1 MGKFLSRE
9 QMLAASGRQ
18 FSAVEIEG
26 LGTLRLVT
34 ISAGKAIAYQA
45 LAKRQ
50 EKGEDV
56 EAELV
61 TYMLSATCVDERGKP
76 LFTEATAREWL
87 DEVSPEVM
95 QKVVAAVTAYVTA
108 TLPAAPAPKP
118 GEEAAP
124 LGNSVASP
132 SSGSP
137 TGSA

>member
-1 MGKFLSRE
+1 MSKFLSRE
-9 QMLAASGRQ
+9 QMLASSGRK
-18 FSAVEIEG
+18 FSSVDIPGVGA
-26 LGTLRLVT
+26 LRLVT

-61 TYMLSATCVDERGKP
+61 TFMLVATCVDERGKP

-95 QKVVAAVTAYVTA
+95 QKVVELVTAYVA
-108 TLPAAPAPKP
+108 ASLPAAPPAAKP
-118 GEEAAP
+118 GEAAP